1 MKRVVLIICTF
12 TLLLSSISVNAYND
26 EANFM
31 KSIGIVE
38 GYEDGEL
45 RLENE
50 VSRAEFIKMVIM
62 ASKFKD
68 NLFSG
73 ESESYFPDVDS
84 KHWAYPYIDAGV

>member
-50 VSRAEFIKMVIM
+50 RCV
-62 ASKFKD
+62 
-68 NLFSG
+68 
-73 ESESYFPDVDS
+73 
-84 KHWAYPYIDAGV
+84 